1 MMRLVLIILIL
12 LLFRA
17 VVLSMETQKRDSL
30 NKYDNKDSI
39 SELRFNYKHII
50 IPSALIGYG
59 AAGFEV
65 DAIKKFDNW
74 IKNRIDNS
82 AQEQIKVDDYL
93 QYAPAVTVYALNLSG
108 VKGKHSFVDR
118 TVILGTSFLLV
129 SLTVSG
135 LKDFSSVRRP
145 DRSALNSF
153 PSGHTTIAFMC
164 AEFMHQ
170 EYKDQSVWYSIAGY
184 TAATATGVLR
194 MYNVRHWFSDVVAG
208 AGIGI
213 LGTKI
218 AYWTFPYM
226 KRLYTPKKSNSKTT
240 AVLLPYYNGNDAGV
254 ALSVAF

>member
-1 MMRLVLIILIL
+1 M
-12 LLFRA
+12 FRS
-17 VVLSMETQKRDSL
+17 VVLSMEISESDSL
-30 NKYDNKDSI
+30 NNSNNRDSI
-39 SELRFNYKHII
+39 NELKFNYKQII
-50 IPSALIGYG
+50 IPSVLIGYG

-74 IKNRIDNS
+74 IKNEIDNS
-82 AQEQIKVDDYL
+82 AYEQIKIDDYL

-118 TVILGTSFLLV
+118 SVILGTSFLLV

-153 PSGHTTIAFMC
+153 PSGHTATAFMC

-170 EYKDQSVWYSIAGY
+170 EYKDQSIWYSIAGY
-184 TAATATGVLR
+184 TAATATGALR

-226 KRLYTPKKSNSKTT
+226 KRLYTSKKSNSKTT
-240 AVLLPYYNGNDAGV
+240 AVLLPYYNGNDVGV